1 MYVRGGDGLAPR
13 NGPHLV
19 VTQKGRPKPLFK
31 GMVSYPLLS
40 ARGAGGGAE
49 QEHAVGTAA
58 DGEAFAE
65 ALQVGDKCGRPL
77 I

>member
-1 MYVRGGDGLAPR
+1 MYVRGGDGLALR

-49 QEHAVGTAA
+49 QEEHAVGTAA

-65 ALQVGDKCGRPL
+65 ALQVGDEADL
-77 I
+77 